1 MMQSLYLG
9 KSLEF
14 AGLVQEELIKSTA
27 KKDRSVQQAGYLVLK
42 DVAMPAILVEL
53 GFLSNPE
60 EEIFLNSSAGQRKM
74 ANSIVTAFIRYK
86 AHVERNSAIL
96 SQAGTED
103 SEEVSVPDEK
113 RIRWFRPIFLCGA
126 SRFGGCK
133 NQGTG

>member
-1 MMQSLYLG
+1 MRENSVIKYEDDYTVKYAGFDPSNAESYIIFSMMQSLYLG

-60 EEIFLNSSAGQRKM
+60 
-74 ANSIVTAFIRYK
+74 
-86 AHVERNSAIL
+86 
-96 SQAGTED
+96 
-103 SEEVSVPDEK
+103 
-113 RIRWFRPIFLCGA
+113 
-126 SRFGGCK
+126 
-133 NQGTG
+133 